1 MLWMLQTKKA
11 QQYFFKFSWGNSSV
25 FTIVQF
31 YRFSN
36 ISSYIALLI
45 TYLSLKVLSLEDE
58 SKCDK
63 SCLISFI
70 CLYKMPQTFCGRIS
84 CFCFMHCLYLGVGQG
99 NNRAFC
105 NGNCIKHAFFFPL
118 LFYLLETFWFSF
130 FL

>member
-1 MLWMLQTKKA
+1 MLQTKKA

-45 TYLSLKVLSLEDE
+45 TYLSLKVLSLGDK
-58 SKCDK
+58 SICDK

-70 CLYKMPQTFCGRIS
+70 CLYKMPQTSCGRIC

-105 NGNCIKHAFFFPL
+105 NGNCIKHAFFH
-118 LFYLLETFWFSF
+118 YYCIC
-130 FL
+130 